1 MYHLITNKDVL
12 HMLITII
19 TIVCIIQQVMKSRLQ
34 TLLSSEKITSSR
46 FADIIG
52 VNRSSIS
59 HILSGRNNPS
69 LDILQKVLTKFPHI
83 NPDWLLLGQGNML
96 RNKSEEK
103 QPIKQPLSTLFEN
116 KTIRA
121 NNNNIAPNTEPKKIF
136 RQDIPNTPEKNDEK
150 PVEENSEP
158 TVPAIDKKV
167 KEEKT
172 LEKIVFFYSD
182 KSFEVFHP

>member
-1 MYHLITNKDVL
+1 
-12 HMLITII
+12 
-19 TIVCIIQQVMKSRLQ
+19 MKSRLQ
-34 TLLSSEKITSSR
+34 TLLTSEKITSSR

-96 RNKSEEK
+96 RNKTEEK
-103 QPIKQPLSTLFEN
+103 QTLKQPFSTLFEN
-116 KTIRA
+116 KTVRT
-121 NNNNIAPNTEPKKIF
+121 NSNIEPKTEPKKIF
-136 RQDIPNTPEKNDEK
+136 KEELPKQPEKIEEK
-150 PVEENSEP
+150 PVEELSK
-158 TVPAIDKKV
+158 PAIIDVDKAV
-167 KEEKT
+167 TEKK

>member
-1 MYHLITNKDVL
+1 
-12 HMLITII
+12 
-19 TIVCIIQQVMKSRLQ
+19 MKSRLQ

-83 NPDWLLLGQGNML
+83 NPDWLLLGQGNMH
-96 RNKSEEK
+96 RNMGEEK

-116 KTIRA
+116 KTIRP
-121 NNNNIAPNTEPKKIF
+121 NNNIAPNTEPKKIF
-136 RQDIPNTPEKNDEK
+136 KEEIPNNPEKKEEK
-150 PVEENSEP
+150 PAEDYSELTAP
-158 TVPAIDKKV
+158 LVPPIDKKV
-167 KEEKT
+167 TEEKK